1 MKKSKIEI
9 VYRSTDEIYELMN
22 NPRKITREQMKKLE
36 QSIRDNPDY
45 FEARPIILSDRTG
58 KMVIIAGNQR
68 VRAAAAIGMTEV
80 PTVLLSGLSEERERE
95 IIIRDNVSNGDWDYD
110 VLASDWAIE
119 DLQEWGVPEIKPYKD
134 IEEVA
139 PAPIDD
145 TNISSVVGSIYQ
157 LGDHRLLCGSF
168 EDAKKVR
175 QLFEGKKA
183 ICCFTDPPYN
193 INYHSADGKSIK
205 NDHMQEDD
213 FKGFLDRAFAC
224 VAENIVAGGGRD

>member
-134 IEEVA
+134 IRFV
-139 PAPIDD
+139 
-145 TNISSVVGSIYQ
+145 
-157 LGDHRLLCGSF
+157 
-168 EDAKKVR
+168 
-175 QLFEGKKA
+175 
-183 ICCFTDPPYN
+183 
-193 INYHSADGKSIK
+193 
-205 NDHMQEDD
+205 
-213 FKGFLDRAFAC
+213 
-224 VAENIVAGGGRD
+224 

>member
-80 PTVLLSGLSEERERE
+80 PTVLLSDLSEERERE

-119 DLQEWGVPEIKPYKD
+119 DLQEWDINITSWSDDEVDRFFKD
-134 IEEVA
+134 SEYTEDEKKEEQCLKC
-139 PAPIDD
+139 PK
-145 TNISSVVGSIYQ
+145 
-157 LGDHRLLCGSF
+157 CGYEF
-168 EDAKKVR
+168 KK
-175 QLFEGKKA
+175 
-183 ICCFTDPPYN
+183 
-193 INYHSADGKSIK
+193 
-205 NDHMQEDD
+205 
-213 FKGFLDRAFAC
+213 
-224 VAENIVAGGGRD
+224 